1 MGFTWNAGESVRF
14 MSKEFKEIKEQLL
27 LIQIE
32 LEKIKQKIYEQ
43 ENKQ

>member
-1 MGFTWNAGESVRF
+1 MGFQWSGTESVRF

-43 ENKQ
+43 ESKQ

>member
-1 MGFTWNAGESVRF
+1 

-43 ENKQ
+43 ESKQ